1 MPPLPSTHLQLPD
14 DPSGNLAQPRPP
26 AGAAASAGGVMPT
39 RTALGR
45 GNAASPTLT
54 ASPHAAPLHP

>member
-14 DPSGNLAQPRPP
+14 DPSGSLAQPRPP

-39 RTALGR
+39 RHLRGQ
-45 GNAASPTLT
+45 GNAAPPTRT
-54 ASPHAAPLHP
+54 ALPHAAPLHP